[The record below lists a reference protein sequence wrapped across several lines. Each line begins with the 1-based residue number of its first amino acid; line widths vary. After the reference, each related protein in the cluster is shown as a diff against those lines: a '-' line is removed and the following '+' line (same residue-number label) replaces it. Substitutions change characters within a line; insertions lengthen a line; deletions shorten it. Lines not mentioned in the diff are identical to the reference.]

1 MQKGE
6 KIMSSESEIW
16 PAVLEL
22 IGERIEREVTFNL
35 WFSDLV
41 LQKLIDD
48 KAYLQTTNLYKKKI
62 IESRFMDQL
71 KGAFN
76 DVMGFEIHPYIIS
89 IESRPF
95 DEQFFE
101 LIENQAKSSLIE
113 EEKNKGFVFDPNYV
127 APDPNAEPE
136 LVEPQ
141 AYSGSFKLSKKNLN
155 FPKVYNAES
164 DSLENISLMKYFED
178 LGNKDGVLFMSQ
190 SVPEY
195 RPSYTFEN
203 FVVGDSNRLA
213 YASCVSVAQY
223 PAAQCNPLFLY
234 GPPGIGK
241 THLLY
246 AIAHYIE
253 KTRPSFNIV
262 YATSEDFT
270 NELVSAITHKT
281 TADFRERYRSA
292 DILMI
297 DDIQFIGGKE
307 ATQLEFFHTFNTLYE
322 SNKQIIVASD
332 RPPKDIAVLEKRIR
346 SRFESG
352 AIIDIKNPDP
362 ELRAA
367 IIRRKAINMGIDIP
381 NSAITYISDNV
392 RENVRQIEG
401 IIKHLNIYA
410 MLKKQPI
417 TEELVRSVVGNV
429 VTGPI
434 EINPDKIID
443 AVVRHTDVS
452 RESILGKS
460 HAKNITIARHITS
473 YLLRKLTDMPLQQI
487 GKLIGRHHSTIHD
500 SVKFIEEEKQQDKSL
515 DEQIKAIMRDLGQR

>member
-1 MQKGE
+1 
-6 KIMSSESEIW
+6 MSSESEIW
-16 PAVLEL
+16 PSVLEL
-22 IGERIEREVTFNL
+22 LGERIEREVTFNL

-41 LQKLIDD
+41 LQKLIEDR
-48 KAYLQTTNLYKKKI
+48 AYLQTTNLYKKKI
-62 IESRFMDQL
+62 IESRFMNQL
-71 KGAFN
+71 KQAFA
-76 DVMGFEIHPYIIS
+76 DVMGFEITPYIIS
-89 IESRPF
+89 VESRPF

-101 LIENQAKSSLIE
+101 ILEKEAQEQFLE
-113 EEKNKGFVFDPNYV
+113 EEKKKGIVFDPNYV
-127 APDPNAEPE
+127 DPDPDDEPE
-136 LVEPQ
+136 LVEPRT
-141 AYSGSFKLSKKNLN
+141 YSGSFKLSKKNLN
-155 FPKVYNAES
+155 FPKVYNSES
-164 DSLENISLMKYFED
+164 DSLENIPLVNYFED
-178 LGNKDGVLFMSQ
+178 LGNRDGMLMMSQ

-203 FVVGDSNRLA
+203 FVVGDSNRMA

-223 PAAQCNPLFLY
+223 PAAQSNPLFLY

-246 AIAHYIE
+246 AIAHHIE
-253 KTRPSFNIV
+253 RTRPSFNIV
-262 YATSEDFT
+262 YCTSEDFT
-270 NELVSAITHKT
+270 NELVAAITHKT
-281 TADFRERYRSA
+281 TADFREKYRSA

-322 SNKQIIVASD
+322 SNKQIIVVSD

-362 ELRAA
+362 ELRSA
-367 IIRRKAINMGIDIP
+367 IIRRKAIDMGIDIP
-381 NSAITYISDNV
+381 NSAIDYISDNV

-434 EINPDKIID
+434 EISPEKIID
-443 AVVRHTDVS
+443 AVARHTDVS
-452 RESILGKS
+452 REDILGKS
-460 HAKNITIARHITS
+460 HAKNITMARHISS

-487 GKLIGRHHSTIHD
+487 GKFIGRHHSTVHD
-500 SVKFIEEEKQQDKSL
+500 SVRFIEDEKQADKSL
-515 DEQIKAIMRDLGQR
+515 DEQIKAIMRELGQR